1 MIAPGSTLGILGGG
15 QLGRMIGLAARR
27 LGYRLAV
34 LDPDPEC
41 AASSMADHVV
51 SGGFDDID
59 AALRLA
65 SLADVVTLEIEK
77 IDNAVL
83 QAVSEKVPLRP
94 GAHVLEVIRDRGRQR
109 AWLES
114 VSAPVGPWK
123 LATNAMAIE
132 QAASRFGGKCFVK
145 RCVGG
150 YDGRGQVE
158 IEAPSEA
165 AQAFHDLGQA
175 PVVVEKALQLD
186 FELSV
191 LVARNPSGQ
200 VVTYAPARNHHE
212 QRILVWSGWPAP
224 LEPELVQSA
233 QHLARRVAD
242 AIELEGVMVAEMFVT
257 RDAELLINELAPR
270 VHNSYHS
277 SERVADTDQFEQAVR
292 AACDLPLGSAA
303 AYGHA
308 AIVNLLGDV
317 WLAQDPPAW
326 SEALAVETASI
337 HLYGKPGPRPGRKM
351 GHISATGESL
361 KVAVERAQ
369 RAFAVLSRR

>member
-191 LVARNPSGQ
+191 LGARNPSGQ

-292 AACDLPLGSAA
+292 AACDLPIGSAA
-303 AYGHA
+303 ANGHA
-308 AIVNLLGDV
+308 AIDYLMGDE
-317 WLAQDPPAW
+317 W
-326 SEALAVETASI
+326 
-337 HLYGKPGPRPGRKM
+337 
-351 GHISATGESL
+351 
-361 KVAVERAQ
+361 
-369 RAFAVLSRR
+369 